1 MKMITVA
8 TLASLIA
15 GFPASALARP
25 ALGSDQPRDS
35 RYNRLSI
42 KPSSLFVRALTR
54 SAVREVQEALNKKG
68 FDVGF
73 ADGVWGPRT
82 ASALREFQE
91 QNRLQARGRLDR
103 RTVTELGPIDP
114 STAAGSTPWTT
125 GQSSGRR

>member
-91 QNRLQARGRLDR
+91 QIACRPAG
-103 RTVTELGPIDP
+103 
-114 STAAGSTPWTT
+114 GST
-125 GQSSGRR
+125 GAQLQSLG